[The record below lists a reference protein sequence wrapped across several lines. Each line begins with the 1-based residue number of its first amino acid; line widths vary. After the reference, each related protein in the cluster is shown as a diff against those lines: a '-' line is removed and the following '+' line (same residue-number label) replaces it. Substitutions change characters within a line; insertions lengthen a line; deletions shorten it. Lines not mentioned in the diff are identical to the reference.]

1 MSHLDF
7 TLSLIDKLTRPLKT
21 AQSSLTGFAE
31 KSQASFGKIGIGAA
45 AMWAVAQS
53 IQGVLGPASEMKA
66 ALNEIGAKGVAEDT
80 LNKLSSSALK
90 FSIRYGK
97 SAVDVV
103 NSSYAIKGA
112 MAGLADQDLPRVTLA
127 ANTLAAGVKA
137 SGEEAG
143 EYLSA
148 MASRFNNE
156 LSSLGHVKFAEELA
170 GKTSYMVQN
179 FGVKMQTMQELIEGT
194 KNAGADFGVSM
205 DEQFAVLGSLSR
217 TLGTESSGIYEQFLR
232 SAPAA
237 AQKLGMS
244 FVDATG
250 KMLPMGDIL
259 QKLQD
264 KYGQSIEGNV
274 KAQQD
279 LDAAFGGGADVIK
292 KLYGQQNILN
302 RSISELGRNDGMKR
316 AEEMAA
322 KMAKPWERITASF
335 FAMRV
340 AIGNTLLPILTP
352 LINRVADVGAKFARW
367 LDMFPNIARWLG
379 YITLA
384 VLSFGLVGAGA
395 NIVMGVFGFTMMG
408 LSGIAKVLLGAWKAL
423 IWTLNILRP
432 SLLMTR
438 IGLAGLWIQ
447 SKLLAVWTGVCRVA
461 LFAWN
466 GVLKAGA
473 IAMRIYGVATM
484 FAGVAMQILTSPITL
499 IIAALALLA
508 VGIWYVVT
516 HWDELKTAIMETAA
530 FAWVMDMADQVG
542 QVFSDVWASISAG
555 WDAVVQFFAGLS
567 PVAAFE
573 GFSAAIGGVFNKL
586 FDVLK
591 NTFASTYNWIVEKLN
606 KIPGVD
612 IDLKTVDAPSVSA
625 TPPPQPVPVPS
636 TGIPVPP
643 QPVAMPSSGVVTAP
657 EPVNIPSPG
666 VSVPKPVTTGAEV
679 NIPAARTLSG
689 MPAQSPQNIQAPTF
703 AATAADRAKPP
714 RLAGSESLLSGNKVS
729 PALPR
734 EGLISQVKNDS
745 KSTVD
750 NRRTWGDT
758 YINAPNGITPSQ
770 LAEWQEMNAG

>member
-21 AQSSLTGFAE
+21 AQSSLSGFAE

-45 AMWAVAQS
+45 AMWGVAQS
-53 IQGVLGPASEMKA
+53 IKGVLGPAYEMNA
-66 ALNEIGAKGVAEDT
+66 ALAEVGSKGVTQAALD
-80 LNKLSSSALK
+80 KLSNEAIK
-90 FSIRYGK
+90 FGNRFGK

-103 NSSYAIKGA
+103 SSSYAIKGA
-112 MAGLADQDLPRVTLA
+112 MAGLADQDLPRVTIA
-127 ANTLAAGVKA
+127 ANMLAAGVKA

-143 EYLSA
+143 EYIGA
-148 MASRFNNE
+148 MASRFNSE
-156 LSSLGHVKFAEELA
+156 LSSLGHVRFAEELA
-170 GKTSYMVQN
+170 GKTAYMVQN

-316 AEEMAA
+316 AREMAE
-322 KMAKPWERITASF
+322 KMVNPWERLTQIWKN
-335 FAMRV
+335 MRI
-340 AIGNTLLPILTP
+340 AIGNTLMPVLNP
-352 LINRVADVGAKFARW
+352 LINRVANIGAKFARW

-408 LSGIAKVLLGAWKAL
+408 LSGIAKVLVTAWKML
-423 IWTLNILRP
+423 TFTLNLLRP
-432 SLLMTR
+432 PLLMTR

-461 LFAWN
+461 LIAWN

-499 IIAALALLA
+499 IIAALAALA

-555 WDAVVQFFAGLS
+555 WDAVVQFFSGLS

-573 GFSAAIGGVFNKL
+573 GFSAAIGGVFSKL

-591 NTFASTYNWIVEKLN
+591 NSFASTYNWIVEKLN

-612 IDLKTVDAPSVSA
+612 IDLKTTAA
-625 TPPPQPVPVPS
+625 TGLGS
-636 TGIPVPP
+636 T
-643 QPVAMPSSGVVTAP
+643 TAP
-657 EPVNIPSPG
+657 E
-666 VSVPKPVTTGAEV
+666 
-679 NIPAARTLSG
+679 LSS
-689 MPAQSPQNIQAPTF
+689 A
-703 AATAADRAKPP
+703 
-714 RLAGSESLLSGNKVS
+714 SLLTGNS
-729 PALPR
+729 TGSAIPR
-734 EGLISQVKNDS
+734 DGLMSQVRSDS
-745 KSTVD
+745 KTVVD
-750 NRRTWGDT
+750 SRKTWGDT
-758 YINAPNGITPSQ
+758 YINAPNGITPGQ

>member
-21 AQSSLTGFAE
+21 AQASLTGFAE
-31 KSQASFGKIGIGAA
+31 KSQASFQKIGIGAA
-45 AMWAVAQS
+45 AVWAVAQS
-53 IQGVLGPASEMKA
+53 IQGVVGPAYEMNA
-66 ALNEIGAKGVAEDT
+66 ALSEIGTKGVAQDT
-80 LNKLSSSALK
+80 LDKLSSSALK

-143 EYLSA
+143 EYISA
-148 MASRFNNE
+148 MAARFNSD
-156 LSSLGHVKFAEELA
+156 LSSLGHVRFAEELA
-170 GKTSYMVQN
+170 GKTAYMVQN

-205 DEQFAVLGSLSR
+205 DEQFAVLGTLSR

-237 AQKLGMS
+237 AEKLGMS

-274 KAQQD
+274 KAQQA

-302 RSISELGRNDGMKR
+302 KSISALGRNDGMKR

-335 FAMRV
+335 YAIRV

-384 VLSFGLVGAGA
+384 VLSFGLVGAAA

-408 LSGIAKVLLGAWKAL
+408 LTGIAKVLGLAWKAL
-423 IWTLNILRP
+423 TWTLNLLRP
-432 SLLMTR
+432 SLITTR

-466 GVLKAGA
+466 AVLKAGA
-473 IAMRIYGVATM
+473 IAMRIYGAATM

-499 IIAALALLA
+499 IIAALAALA

-516 HWDELKTAIMETAA
+516 HWDELKAAVMETAA
-530 FAWVMDMADQVG
+530 FAWVMETAEKVG
-542 QVFSDVWASISAG
+542 QVFAVVWDAIAQG
-555 WDAVVQFFAGLS
+555 WDAVVQFFTGLS

-573 GFSAAIGGVFNKL
+573 GFSEAIGSVFNKL

-606 KIPGVD
+606 KIPGVN
-612 IDLKTVDAPSVSA
+612 IDLKTVETPA
-625 TPPPQPVPVPS
+625 TNAKVPAQVVAVPS
-636 TGIPVPP
+636 PGISLPP
-643 QPVAMPSSGVVTAP
+643 QPVAVPSAAVNLPPQVSTLPQVNVPAVRAP
-657 EPVNIPSPG
+657 SLMSAPLPTEL
-666 VSVPKPVTTGAEV
+666 
-679 NIPAARTLSG
+679 PA
-689 MPAQSPQNIQAPTF
+689 PALV
-703 AATAADRAKPP
+703 AATADRARPP
-714 RLAGSESLLSGNKVS
+714 KLAGGENLLSGNKVGS
-729 PALPR
+729 VVPR
-734 EGLISQVKNDS
+734 EGLMSQVKSDS
-745 KSTVD
+745 KTVVD
-750 NRRTWGDT
+750 SRKTWGDT
-758 YINAPNGITPSQ
+758 YINAPNGITPGQ

>member
-53 IQGVLGPASEMKA
+53 IRGVLGPASEMKA
-66 ALNEIGAKGVAEDT
+66 ALNELDAKGVAEDT
-80 LNKLSSSALK
+80 LKKLSSSALK

-143 EYLSA
+143 EYISA
-148 MASRFNNE
+148 MASRFNSE
-156 LSSLGHVKFAEELA
+156 LSSLGHVRFAEELA
-170 GKTSYMVQN
+170 GKTAYMVQN

-322 KMAKPWERITASF
+322 KMAKPWERITAAF

-408 LSGIAKVLLGAWKAL
+408 LSGIAKVLVGAWKAL

-447 SKLLAVWTGVCRVA
+447 SKLLAIWTGVCRVA

-542 QVFSDVWASISAG
+542 KVFSDVWASISAG
-555 WDAVVQFFAGLS
+555 WDAVVQFFSGLS

-591 NTFASTYNWIVEKLN
+591 NTFATTYNWIVEKLN

-612 IDLKTVDAPSVSA
+612 INLKTVDAPSASA

-636 TGIPVPP
+636 TGITVPP
-643 QPVAMPSSGVVTAP
+643 QPVAMPSFGAIPAP
-657 EPVNIPSPG
+657 EPVKIPSPG
-666 VSVPKPVTTGAEV
+666 VNVPKPVTTGAEV
-679 NIPAARTLSG
+679 KIPAARTLSG
-689 MPAQSPQNIQAPTF
+689 MPAQSPQNVQAPTL
-703 AATAADRAKPP
+703 AATAADKARPP

-729 PALPR
+729 PVVPR